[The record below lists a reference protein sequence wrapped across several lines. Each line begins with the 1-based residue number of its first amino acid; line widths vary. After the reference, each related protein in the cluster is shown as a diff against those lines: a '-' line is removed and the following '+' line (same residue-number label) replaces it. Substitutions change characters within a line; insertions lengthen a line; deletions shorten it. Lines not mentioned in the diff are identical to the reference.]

1 MIYQKQTCIR
11 KSPLII
17 LTLLLL
23 LSCEDALIDP
33 SVAKSAS
40 NDKFKL
46 SLSLSDDVVREDGN
60 IKIDV
65 ALERTV
71 DAPYFLPSKMLGEW
85 YLREINGEILAEDSL
100 LIVYEFFAD
109 STFTISKTFS
119 FTNTSLGSQVLGNWN
134 VYSDTEYYLDHG
146 YDTTTTT
153 ESTIAFWTVGDTTYT
168 VTTQDIVH
176 IDSIRSFNYTFS
188 NDYGVELT
196 DKVVY
201 EYMTVTE
208 IDTSYE
214 VGTTTFHS
222 EIARD
227 TTYASDSTSASRD
240 GMWEFTQDSIKTL
253 VVHFYD
259 IPGGEHNTY
268 TTTFDIDIATI
279 PVNSFM
285 YWTSSADRNVI
296 LQKTGSSTTFDT
308 PDDSTASFAGGW
320 TFTEAN
326 DEFSVSLILNNEV
339 ETGAITF
346 DAPGSTIPI
355 GGLMYWSTDENQFV
369 FEKKAAAGYSDPNF
383 EDLDTDLIVSALG
396 GDIYVL
402 NSTTGSDYKSFDV
415 EIGYAAGD
423 EFEAVCFYEP
433 SSSAG
438 SSSYI
443 SAQFDDITLTISIYI
458 IQD

>member
-1 MIYQKQTCIR
+1 
-11 KSPLII
+11 
-17 LTLLLL
+17 
-23 LSCEDALIDP
+23 
-33 SVAKSAS
+33 
-40 NDKFKL
+40 
-46 SLSLSDDVVREDGN
+46 
-60 IKIDV
+60 
-65 ALERTV
+65 
-71 DAPYFLPSKMLGEW
+71 
-85 YLREINGEILAEDSL
+85 
-100 LIVYEFFAD
+100 
-109 STFTISKTFS
+109 
-119 FTNTSLGSQVLGNWN
+119 LGSQVLGNWN

-176 IDSIRSFNYTFS
+176 IDSIKSFNYTFS

-253 VVHFYD
+253 AVHFYD
-259 IPGGEHNTY
+259 RPGGEHNTY
-268 TTTFDIDIATI
+268 TTTFDVDIATI

-285 YWTSSADRNVI
+285 YWTSSNGRNVI

-320 TFTEAN
+320 MFTQSSDA
-326 DEFSVSLILNNEV
+326 LTITTILNNEE
-339 ETGAITF
+339 ETGTISF
-346 DAPGSTIPI
+346 DTPGSVVPI
-355 GGLMYWSTDENQFV
+355 GGNMYWVTDLNQYT
-369 FEKKAAAGYSDPNF
+369 FEKKADPSSSDPNF
-383 EDLDTDLIVSALG
+383 EGLDMNLVVSALG
-396 GDIYVL
+396 GDIFVL

>member
-1 MIYQKQTCIR
+1 MCCQDD
-11 KSPLII
+11 
-17 LTLLLL
+17 LL
-23 LSCEDALIDP
+23 DP
-33 SVAKSAS
+33 SVTKSAS

-46 SLSLSDDVVREDGN
+46 SLSLSDDIVREDGN

-65 ALERTV
+65 ALERTD

-85 YLREINGEILAEDSL
+85 YVRELNNLVLTEDSL
-100 LIVYEFFAD
+100 QIIYEFFAD

-119 FTNTSLGSQVLGNWN
+119 FTNKALGSQVLGNWN

-176 IDSIRSFNYTFS
+176 IDSIKSFNYTFS

-253 VVHFYD
+253 AVHFYD

-339 ETGAITF
+339 ETGTISF
-346 DAPGSTIPI
+346 DTPGSVVPI
-355 GGLMYWSTDENQFV
+355 GGNMYWVTDLNQYT
-369 FEKKAAAGYSDPNF
+369 FEKKADPSSSDPNF
-383 EDLDTDLIVSALG
+383 EGLDMNLVVSALG
-396 GDIYVL
+396 GDIFVL